1 MTDAIAHRGPDAE
14 GHYIDGPVALGHR
27 RLSIIDLS
35 DSANQPLWD
44 ADGRYV
50 IVFNGEIYNFAE
62 IRSSLGDYPFRTKG
76 DTEVILAAYLTWGAS
91 CLDRLYGMFAFAIW
105 DTRKRQLFMARD
117 RLGIKPFYY
126 YHDGERFLFASEV
139 RAILASGQIRAELD
153 EEGLADYLRYQTVH
167 APRTLVRGIRQLLP
181 GSYGI
186 YDGVRLTTE
195 VWWRLAPAQAPQVAP
210 EAEQVKKEV
219 RERLFRAVER
229 RLVSDVPL
237 GAFLS
242 GGIDSAAVVALM
254 SEAAG
259 RPVDTFS
266 IIFEEPQ
273 FDESRYAELVARKFR
288 TRHHPI
294 LLRPTD
300 FLDALPEA
308 LRAMDTP
315 SGDGVNTYVV
325 SRVTRAAGITVAL
338 SGLGGDELFA
348 GYPLFRHYLKMRN
361 ADWFWRIPRPLRQA
375 GAHLAG
381 TGLKRHQRGRV
392 LEMAGA
398 ASADIAAVYPAMRK
412 LLSHQEMRQVWPA
425 AGPQGRKIPDAVR
438 EQLLEDPYIRR
449 LPDLSQLSV
458 ADIST
463 YTQNVLLK
471 DTDQMSMA
479 HALEVRV
486 PFFDHTLVEYVL
498 GIPDH
503 LKYPHYPKQLLVE
516 SLRPLIPDEV
526 VFREKKGF
534 DLPWKVWLK
543 TSLRTFAETR
553 LERLADRNI
562 VDADFIRG
570 LWLDFLSGRNDNLW
584 SRVWIFVVL
593 EDWLERN
600 IPAGTLS
607 TERSGAD
614 RTRQAL

>member
-14 GHYIDGPVALGHR
+14 GHYVDGPVGLGHR

-35 DSANQPLWD
+35 SSANQPLWD
-44 ADGRYV
+44 AEGRHV

-62 IRSSLGDYPFRTKG
+62 IRASLGDYPFRTKG
-76 DTEVILAAYLTWGAS
+76 DTEVILAAYLAWGPA

-105 DTRKRQLFMARD
+105 DTRRRQLFMARD

-126 YHDGERFLFASEV
+126 YQDGERFLFGSEL
-139 RAILASGQIRAELD
+139 RAILASGQVKPALD

-181 GSYGI
+181 GEYAVYG
-186 YDGVRLTTE
+186 GGRLERKT
-195 VWWRLAPAQAPQVAP
+195 WWRLAPAQTPEVAGDAAQVR
-210 EAEQVKKEV
+210 KEV
-219 RERLFRAVER
+219 RELLFRAVER

-242 GGIDSAAVVALM
+242 GGIDSSAVVALM

-266 IIFEEPQ
+266 IVFEEPQ
-273 FDESRYAELVARKFR
+273 FDESHYAGLVSRKFH
-288 TRHHPI
+288 TQHHPI

-300 FLDALPEA
+300 FLEALPDA

-348 GYPLFRHYLKMRN
+348 GYPLFRHYLKMKR
-361 ADWFWRIPRPLRQA
+361 ADWFWKIPHVLRTA
-375 GAHLAG
+375 GAQLAG
-381 TGLKRHQRGRV
+381 AGLKSHQRGRV

-398 ASADIAAVYPAMRK
+398 ADADIAAVYPAMRK
-412 LLSHQEMRQVWPA
+412 LLSHAEMRQVLPA
-425 AGPQGRKIPDAVR
+425 AGRNGGIPDAVR

-498 GIPDH
+498 GVPDR
-503 LKYPHYPKQLLVE
+503 LKFPHYPKQLLVE
-516 SLRPLIPDEV
+516 SLRPLIPDDV

-562 VDADFIRG
+562 VDGDFLRG
-570 LWLDFLSGRNDNLW
+570 LWRTFLSGRNDNLW
-584 SRVWIFVVL
+584 SRVWIFIVL

-600 IPAGTLS
+600 IPAGILS
-607 TERSGAD
+607 AD
-614 RTRQAL
+614 NH